1 MVGKTIGY
9 TGQMVFGSRFLVQWI
24 VSEKRRKSVIP
35 QYFWYASLI
44 GSLLLTGYAISI
56 GDPVFI
62 LGQSLGVIIYLRNIR
77 LHRNQAGGEG

>member
-24 VSEKRRKSVIP
+24 VSEKRRESVIP

-44 GSLLLTGYAISI
+44 GSVLLAGYAISI

-62 LGQSLGVIIYLRNIR
+62 LGQSLGAIIYLRNIR
-77 LHRNQAGGEG
+77 LHRNRAGAEG